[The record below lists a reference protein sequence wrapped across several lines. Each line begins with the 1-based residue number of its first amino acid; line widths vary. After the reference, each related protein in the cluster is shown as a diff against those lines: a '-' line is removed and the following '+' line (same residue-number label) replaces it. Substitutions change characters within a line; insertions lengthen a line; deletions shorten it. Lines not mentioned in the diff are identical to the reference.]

1 MAVVTAHESYRTE
14 TDGVRERR
22 RQAIAHARQLRAL
35 AWTALRDGMP
45 HGALRAAT
53 ARTAARRIL
62 QHERRA
68 AILNR
73 VVADAMDAF
82 VQEQAALA
90 G

>member
-1 MAVVTAHESYRTE
+1 MALVASYESTRIAV
-14 TDGVRERR
+14 DGARERR
-22 RQAIAHARQLRAL
+22 AQVIVHAHQLRAL
-35 AWTALRDGMP
+35 AWAALRDGMP
-45 HGALRAAT
+45 HGAMRAAT

-68 AILNR
+68 VLLNR
-73 VVADAMDAF
+73 VVAEAVDAF